1 VNSLKAEIEIECKE
15 PEIVLR
21 SLEPELEDT
30 RKFSIDLKASN
41 NKLIITIESKS
52 LSGLLA
58 GINSYLRLVKVA
70 KETLEI

>member
-21 SLEPELEDT
+21 SLEPELENT